1 MERYLPDEIV
11 QLIIYWK
18 EVKDADI
25 ERRKRYV
32 EYRKAKR
39 LYQEKNAIT
48 PSANKLHTMMLTG
61 VYLDLTLDMR
71 TQVRKEWFKTLGA
84 TREQLIQS
92 RIYREVWREAKTICK
107 LTLLNVA

>member
-25 ERRKRYV
+25 ERRQRYV
-32 EYRKAKR
+32 EYRRAKR
-39 LYQEKNAIT
+39 LYREKNAIT
-48 PSANKLHTMMLTG
+48 PSAIKLQTMMLTG

-71 TQVRKEWFKTLGA
+71 TQVQKEWTKTIRTTL
-84 TREQLIQS
+84 EQLIQL